1 MRSSDAL
8 CWKPRIFSLLPEQAK
23 TDRINTT
30 ISTKSVFIFSFCFL
44 ITSDFSMN
52 KGYVFNVMLGN
63 GWWCWVVSSCS
74 VYLKLL
80 PCHFICLQPVF
91 CLHPRVRHSTFVPSH
106 TGNTFE
112 EFYGSP
118 PPKNWKIFYFL
129 SHRQYIWII
138 IIKLYYVYQLYE
150 TLKSWKIRK

>member
-1 MRSSDAL
+1 MIKLIIYLWWDEFM
-8 CWKPRIFSLLPEQAK
+8 CWLVASHYKFLWGPLMHYVENQKIFSLLPEQAK
-23 TDRINTT
+23 TDRINTR

-52 KGYVFNVMLGN
+52 SYIFNVMLGN
-63 GWWCWVVSSCS
+63 GWVVSSCS

-112 EFYGSP
+112 RVLGKPSP
-118 PPKNWKIFYFL
+118 QNWKFFYFL
-129 SHRQYIWII
+129 SHRH
-138 IIKLYYVYQLYE
+138 K
-150 TLKSWKIRK
+150 